1 MNATYGDSQDRMPSK
16 ALFNQIRWIASGCA
30 SVLGD
35 TVHAGP
41 EPIRS
46 AASAGTQIAAAVQ
59 SQSRPGMSLFVLVGL
74 GLLVVLLGWRWRMRF
89 LPDPGRTLHL
99 PVSAR
104 QRTALPSTSHQAS
117 TRADVARARL
127 SQSALE
133 APDTG
138 PASYAALPGEAELL
152 AGRLRTQPEPA
163 LGPVTPTSE
172 GWDELL
178 ATDSL
183 VDVEQQ
189 ADFFLALG
197 QDEAAKGLLAE
208 ALDAAPTPR
217 LHLKLADILSRHG
230 DREAWEALRL
240 RTEARFNL
248 AMPAWEAHTGPDR
261 GLEAHPL
268 ALARLVAIWPNPLRA
283 ASTLGKSL
291 RRPAAGRPDRQR
303 FDLSAYRELMLLHAI
318 ACDVAR
324 QIAVTEVDIEL
335 PVGDE
340 SPSAPGSAG

>member
-1 MNATYGDSQDRMPSK
+1 MVS
-16 ALFNQIRWIASGCA
+16 A
-30 SVLGD
+30 SV
-35 TVHAGP
+35 
-41 EPIRS
+41 
-46 AASAGTQIAAAVQ
+46 ASAEPARAGAAIVATEGL
-59 SQSRPGMSLFVLVGL
+59 PGVSLFALVGL
-74 GLLVVLLGWRWRMRF
+74 GLLVVLLGWRWRTRRHPED
-89 LPDPGRTLHL
+89 LAPRSTLV
-99 PVSAR
+99 PSASSPPHV
-104 QRTALPSTSHQAS
+104 PSSQPAS
-117 TRADVARARL
+117 TRAEVVMARGAPGL
-127 SQSALE
+127 PD

-138 PASYAALPGEAELL
+138 PASYAALPPPPVAEVP
-152 AGRLRTQPEPA
+152 GTMSTPPEPA
-163 LGPVTPTSE
+163 RSGREDAWADV
-172 GWDELL
+172 L